1 MATVAT
7 PNSVLKE
14 GYEGI
19 TTQPFRAESCFQRS
33 APGVA
38 MVAVVATSQKSH
50 KVRVER
56 SGAKIFLNKDAG
68 GASIARSLV
77 ASDRSDKSPGLH
89 P

>member
-1 MATVAT
+1 MATVST

-38 MVAVVATSQKSH
+38 MVAMVATSQMSH

-56 SGAKIFLNKDAG
+56 SGATLGRRRVVNPT
-68 GASIARSLV
+68 
-77 ASDRSDKSPGLH
+77 SDHGEDHTPSH
-89 P
+89 A